1 MFFHPGRRD
10 LADENRIILRFSRD
24 DADVRGVAFIAGARV
39 GDLDQLSF
47 GHTVTS
53 GVTSRLGISAGQY
66 ATISSTLGRPP
77 PSPVTTG
84 GPFRA
89 NGASSFVN
97 RSTAARFSERT
108 PMRSTT
114 SANCAAISGEGS
126 AAAMPWQALA
136 PRNSVRT
143 ASKRRPS

>member
-47 GHTVTS
+47 GHMVTS

-66 ATISSTLGRPP
+66 ATISSTRGRPP

-89 NGASSFVN
+89 SGAISLVN
-97 RSTAARFSERT
+97 RSTAARSFERT
-108 PMRSTT
+108 PMRRTT
-114 SANCAAISGEGS
+114 SASCGSISAEGS
-126 AAAMPWQALA
+126 ADGIPWQAFA
-136 PRNSVRT
+136 P
-143 ASKRRPS
+143 